1 MQYFDVASVSILIYV
16 DSVLWNKIV
25 KYLQTVSSSIRSIHF
40 SAVALIY
47 SDVAA
52 GL

>member
-16 DSVLWNKIV
+16 DSVLWIKIV
-25 KYLQTVSSSIRSIHF
+25 KYLQTVSSSISIHF
-40 SAVALIY
+40 SAVALF